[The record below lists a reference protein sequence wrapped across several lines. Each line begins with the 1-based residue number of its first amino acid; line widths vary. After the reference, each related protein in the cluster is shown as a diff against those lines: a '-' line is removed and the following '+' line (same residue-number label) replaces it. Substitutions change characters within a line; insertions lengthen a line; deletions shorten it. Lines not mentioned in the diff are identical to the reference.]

1 MMLCEPLSYSAGCC
15 PLSLEWVVD
24 LKHQVSCGS
33 DGPMMDHR
41 LRNLE
46 SVGEGRV
53 LLEFARL
60 QKGCFPSLWL
70 VRVLRVPVCFVL
82 VVNALYG
89 HPRLDCSPAR
99 VLSSVRCVSLGS
111 VPKESG
117 SVHSVLDPCVRFL
130 GFGHPAFLSGMV
142 CFVLGVLVGV
152 LSFQWFVVVVSGV
165 LHS

>member
-1 MMLCEPLSYSAGCC
+1 MSYGF
-15 PLSLEWVVD
+15 
-24 LKHQVSCGS
+24 

-41 LRNLE
+41 RHNPE
-46 SVGEGRV
+46 SVEKGRV
-53 LLEFARL
+53 LLGFARL

-70 VRVLRVPVCFVL
+70 VRVPRVPVCFVL

-89 HPRLDCSPAR
+89 HPRLDCSLAR
-99 VLSSVRCVSLGS
+99 ALSSVQRVFLGS

-130 GFGHPAFLSGMV
+130 GFDHPAFLSGMV

-152 LSFQWFVVVVSGV
+152 LSFQWFVVEESGV
-165 LHS
+165 LRS

>member
-1 MMLCEPLSYSAGCC
+1 
-15 PLSLEWVVD
+15 
-24 LKHQVSCGS
+24 
-33 DGPMMDHR
+33 MMDHR
-41 LRNLE
+41 LRNLG

-60 QKGCFPSLWL
+60 RKGCFPSLWL
-70 VRVLRVPVCFVL
+70 VRVLRVLVCFVL

-89 HPRLDCSPAR
+89 RPRLGCSPAR
-99 VLSSVRCVSLGS
+99 VLSSVQCVFLGP

-117 SVHSVLDPCVRFL
+117 SVRSVLGPCVRFL
-130 GFGHPAFLSGMV
+130 GFVRPAFLSGMV

-152 LSFQWFVVVVSGV
+152 LSFQWFLVVVSGV